1 MQKRWPE
8 RYWSGY
14 DSSRGTMNE
23 LRFDEIYASLHPKI
37 VQYLTRLV
45 GETEAEVLALET
57 FVKVG
62 KALQDFRG
70 EAQLQTWVYR
80 IATNT
85 ALDRLRSPVLRETS
99 HDTARIES
107 VVSIEA
113 IDPGQKRLSVEQQA
127 IRKEMSSCVREV
139 VYGLPDTYRTAIVLS
154 ELEGFKDQEIAEIL
168 GLTLPAAKIRVHRAR
183 ARLKEELSKCCV
195 FYRNEDNELAC
206 DRKNEAD

>member
-1 MQKRWPE
+1 MVQE
-8 RYWSGY
+8 RQ
-14 DSSRGTMNE
+14 MNE
-23 LRFDEIYASLHPKI
+23 IRFDEIYASLHPKI
-37 VQYLTRLV
+37 VRYLTRLV
-45 GETEAEVLALET
+45 GETEAEDLAQET

-62 KALQDFRG
+62 KALKEFRG
-70 EAQLQTWVYR
+70 EAQLRTWVYR

-99 HDTARIES
+99 QDPARIES
-107 VVSIEA
+107 VVNIEA

-127 IRKEMSSCVREV
+127 IREEMSSCVREV
-139 VYGLPDTYRTAIVLS
+139 VYQLPDTYRTAIVLS